1 MQNARKTFVLSAAAL
16 SLLLGAAGA
25 TALRASDSAE
35 APAVSAELA
44 QRDAQIAAWTN
55 ALRVDPSSA
64 IALGQ
69 LAGLHLQRAREA
81 GDDSDYSRA
90 EDYARRSLALRVNR
104 NAKSY
109 VTLATA
115 LVAEHRFSE
124 AEEVALQAVAYDR
137 GVPEYAA
144 LVGEIK
150 VELGD
155 YDGARAIFDSLYRFR
170 SSLSIAPRLARWAE
184 LTGNPEGAYR
194 LLRRATDQAGK
205 RRDIPKE
212 QIAWFHYRLGDLEL
226 RQGRFNRARKE
237 FEKGLV
243 VEPAD
248 YRILTALAR
257 LSLLD
262 GNPDDAIEYA
272 EQSLSIKMDPGTLG
286 ILADAHLALG
296 DSASAEENILAME
309 IAVRGQAGAYHRAWS
324 LFLLDHNRRLDEVHR
339 NAVAELETR
348 KDIYGYDVLGW
359 SLYRL
364 GRYDEAALNM
374 KSAMQLGTRDPMI
387 LYHSGMI
394 EFARGNRET
403 AAALLAS
410 ALEINERL
418 DHLQSPVARAT
429 LRKLR

>member
-1 MQNARKTFVLSAAAL
+1 MQDARKTTVFLAAAL
-16 SLLLGAAGA
+16 SLILGAAGG
-25 TALRASDSAE
+25 TALRASDSVE
-35 APAVSAELA
+35 PPAVSAELE

-115 LVAEHRFSE
+115 LVAAHRFSE
-124 AEEVALQAVAYDR
+124 AEEVAREAVAYDR
-137 GVPEYAA
+137 GVPQYAA
-144 LVGEIK
+144 LLGEIK

-155 YDGARAIFDSLYRFR
+155 YAEARVIFDSLYRFR

-184 LTGNPEGAYR
+184 LTGNTDGAYR
-194 LLRRATDQAGK
+194 LLRRATEQASR

-212 QIAWFHYRLGDLEL
+212 QIAWFHYRLGDFEM

-237 FEKGLV
+237 FRKGLG

-248 YRILTALAR
+248 YRILTALAK

-262 GNPDDAIEYA
+262 GNADEAIEYA
-272 EQSLSIKMDPGTLG
+272 ERSLSVKMDPGPLG

-296 DSASAEENILAME
+296 DSAAAEENILAME

-348 KDIYGYDVLGW
+348 KDVYGYDVLAW

-364 GRYDEAALNM
+364 GRFDEAALEM
-374 KSAMQLGTRDPMI
+374 TRAMQLGTRDPLI

-394 EFARGNRET
+394 EAARGNT
-403 AAALLAS
+403 AAAAALLGS
-410 ALEINERL
+410 ALEINGRFDYL
-418 DHLQSPVARAT
+418 HAPIAKAT
-429 LRKLR
+429 LRRIT